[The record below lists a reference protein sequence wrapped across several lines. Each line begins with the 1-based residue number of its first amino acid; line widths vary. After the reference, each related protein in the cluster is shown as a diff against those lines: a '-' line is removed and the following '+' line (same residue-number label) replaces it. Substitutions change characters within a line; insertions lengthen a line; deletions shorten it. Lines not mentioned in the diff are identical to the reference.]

1 MTGST
6 IHIEFALISVQKVYL
21 KFSDKQVR
29 LKVIGSS
36 YLGRH
41 NFLGSYWK
49 MWDWK
54 PFKRKDQYLHPSST
68 PNLF

>member
-29 LKVIGSS
+29 LKVIGLS

-41 NFLGSYWK
+41 NFLGSY
-49 MWDWK
+49 
-54 PFKRKDQYLHPSST
+54 
-68 PNLF
+68 

>member
-29 LKVIGSS
+29 LKIIGSS

-49 MWDWK
+49 MWD
-54 PFKRKDQYLHPSST
+54 
-68 PNLF
+68 